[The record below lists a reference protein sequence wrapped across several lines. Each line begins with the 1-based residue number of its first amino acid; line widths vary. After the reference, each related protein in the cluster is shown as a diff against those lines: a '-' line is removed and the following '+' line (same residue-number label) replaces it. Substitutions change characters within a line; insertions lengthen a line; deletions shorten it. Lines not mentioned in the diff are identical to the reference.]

1 MESEQILRFEEGE
14 LRRLHLFRFVHLD
27 TIKGL
32 LDACTIRTLTPGEIL
47 LAPGEGNRTLYG
59 VLTGRLRVHLGSPEN
74 EPLAVL
80 GPGETAGELSV
91 IDHEPT
97 AAFVVA
103 DEPCRLLVME
113 EDILWSLVHSSHAA
127 ACNLLFILARKL
139 RHADA
144 VIVDGAPLEHVYQHF
159 GSVDALTGLH
169 NRFWFDRILQRQ
181 VQRTHAS
188 GSPLSVIMIDIDHFK
203 AFNERHG
210 HPYGDRV
217 LYSVAH
223 SLSNYLRPSEIIAR
237 YGGDEFIILLPEVSL
252 REAQSIAGRLLRAV
266 MDAVPETP
274 DGQSIPHPTISAGV
288 VEMLPGQTPDMF
300 VQAAEEALLRAK
312 HTA

>member
-1 MESEQILRFEEGE
+1 MAPKGPPRLRAGRDRRRRVRLPPQERPPSMESEQILRFEEGE

-97 AAFVVA
+97 SAFVVA

-127 ACNLLFILARKL
+127 ACNLL
-139 RHADA
+139 
-144 VIVDGAPLEHVYQHF
+144 
-159 GSVDALTGLH
+159 S
-169 NRFWFDRILQRQ
+169 ILQ
-181 VQRTHAS
+181 
-188 GSPLSVIMIDIDHFK
+188 INIC
-203 AFNERHG
+203 
-210 HPYGDRV
+210 
-217 LYSVAH
+217 
-223 SLSNYLRPSEIIAR
+223 
-237 YGGDEFIILLPEVSL
+237 
-252 REAQSIAGRLLRAV
+252 
-266 MDAVPETP
+266 
-274 DGQSIPHPTISAGV
+274 
-288 VEMLPGQTPDMF
+288 
-300 VQAAEEALLRAK
+300 
-312 HTA
+312 